1 VSLQVALVAPERELW
16 SGEARIVIAK
26 TLEGDIGVMAGHTP
40 VLGLLAPG
48 SVLEIIDTGGDGDSG
63 SRVTAAV
70 SGGFLAVHDNRVS
83 VLAQEAQLGSD
94 VDVSQARAD
103 LDNELSE
110 AAPGAEE
117 PPAAR
122 YARALLRAAGEPA

>member
-48 SVLEIIDTGGDGDSG
+48 SVLEIIDTGGDDSG
-63 SRVTAAV
+63 GRVTAAV

-103 LDNELSE
+103 LDSELSE